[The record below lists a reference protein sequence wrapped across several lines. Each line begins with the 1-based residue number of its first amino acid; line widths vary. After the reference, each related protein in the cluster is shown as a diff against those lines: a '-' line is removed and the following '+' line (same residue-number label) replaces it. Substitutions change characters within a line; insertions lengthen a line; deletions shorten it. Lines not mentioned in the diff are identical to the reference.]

1 MGRGSNGLTDPSFGG
16 VPRPWGVPSA
26 MSRLFGAVIG
36 YRPDSMAGSKKPGM
50 RAVIIIIIIVV
61 IIIII

>member
-1 MGRGSNGLTDPSFGG
+1 